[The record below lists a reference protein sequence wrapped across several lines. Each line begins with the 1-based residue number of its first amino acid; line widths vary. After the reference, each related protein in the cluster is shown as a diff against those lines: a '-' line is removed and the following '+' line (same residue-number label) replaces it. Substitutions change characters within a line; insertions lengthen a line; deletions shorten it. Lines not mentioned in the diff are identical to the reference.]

1 MDIGGA
7 VVRREAVASG
17 RSVGR
22 EGAKRTGRWLVSV
35 VVPPP
40 LIVIPVAA
48 LLGISLALTGLSAVV
63 TSLPPAKPPEVV
75 EEEEGT
81 IPWVYEDD
89 VDLGHF
95 STRLGPM
102 YTR

>member
-17 RSVGR
+17 RPVGR
-22 EGAKRTGRWLVSV
+22 EGAKRTRRWLVSV
-35 VVPPP
+35 LPPP

-48 LLGISLALTGLSAVV
+48 LLGIL
-63 TSLPPAKPPEVV
+63 
-75 EEEEGT
+75 EEEGA

-95 STRLGPM
+95 SMRLGPM

>member
-7 VVRREAVASG
+7 VVRREAVASD
-17 RSVGR
+17 RSVGP
-22 EGAKRTGRWLVSV
+22 EGAKRTTRWPVS

-40 LIVIPVAA
+40 LIIIPVAA
-48 LLGISLALTGLSAVV
+48 LLGISLALTGLSAVL
-63 TSLPPAKPPEVV
+63 TSLPPSKPPEVV
-75 EEEEGT
+75 EEEEGA
-81 IPWVYEDD
+81 IPGVYEDD

-95 STRLGPM
+95 SMRLGPK

>member
-22 EGAKRTGRWLVSV
+22 EEATRTRCWLASV
-35 VVPPP
+35 LPPP
-40 LIVIPVAA
+40 LIVIPLAA
-48 LLGISLALTGLSAVV
+48 LLGIGLALTGLSAVV
-63 TSLPPAKPPEVV
+63 TSLPSATPPEVV
-75 EEEEGT
+75 EEGEGA
-81 IPWVYEDD
+81 IPWVSEED

-95 STRLGPM
+95 SMRLGPM

>member
-7 VVRREAVASG
+7 VVRREAAASG

-22 EGAKRTGRWLVSV
+22 EEAKRTRRWLVSV
-35 VVPPP
+35 LPPP
-40 LIVIPVAA
+40 LVVIPVAA
-48 LLGISLALTGLSAVV
+48 LLGIGLALTGLSAAL

-75 EEEEGT
+75 EEEEGA

-95 STRLGPM
+95 SMRLGPM